1 MKRRSPMAHLRLR
14 TQFLFAT
21 LLIISLLTGTLLFIL
36 RRAVRSEIASQVQEA
51 TVASLRA
58 FETVQREHEK
68 ELSQTA
74 AILAE
79 LPTLKALMT
88 TADAPTIQDGSEPF
102 WNLAGSDLFLL
113 ASPEGKILGFHVA
126 APGWS
131 AGSTQIDLNES
142 LKADEGSAWWYAD
155 RQLYWVFLRAIT
167 AGTGTEQRR
176 LGVLAVGY
184 RVDSKVAQQLALFS
198 GSQIALTASSRVVAS
213 TLPPQEEAQLQ
224 QIIDRQGPQGDRTA
238 HEIMLHTDQYQFAS
252 ALIREGPRTPVACY
266 VLTSLKQTNA
276 FIRRLN
282 KIIFSLG
289 IAALLLAGFLIG
301 AVSRTIT
308 RPLEDLV
315 AGAGALGHG
324 DYAYSI
330 NPRGS
335 SEVAELGEAFS
346 TMRQELLIAQQR
358 RLAAERIAA
367 LGRAAGSI
375 SHDLRHHLAAVV
387 ANAEFLYEAE
397 RLKLDKDEIY
407 DEIKTA
413 SNQMVD
419 LLDSLR
425 ELAREGVAI
434 APVPASLAQ
443 TARRAIEA
451 VLASPES
458 RGRTISLDASG
469 ETDGVFDP
477 KKLERVLFN
486 LLLNACEAT
495 TAGKGRIEVRVNSS
509 VKAFEIRVVDN
520 GSGVPGSIRDTL
532 FDPFVSSEKPNG
544 TGLGLAIVNKI
555 IRDHDGTV
563 SLETTSDLGTVFLV
577 RLPRLPRAVAT
588 DSAPV
593 PS

>member
-1 MKRRSPMAHLRLR
+1 MARLRLR

-51 TVASLRA
+51 TGASLRA
-58 FETVQREHEK
+58 FETVQREHER

-113 ASPEGKILGFHVA
+113 ASPEGKILGFHVL

-131 AGSTQIDLNES
+131 ARTTQGDLNES
-142 LKADEGSAWWYAD
+142 LKADEGSAWWYAEG
-155 RQLYWVFLRAIT
+155 QLYWVFLRPIT
-167 AGTGTEQRR
+167 AGTGKEQRQ
-176 LGVLAVGY
+176 LGALGVGY

-198 GSQIALTASSRVVAS
+198 GSQIVLTASGRVVAS
-213 TLPPQEEAQLQ
+213 TLPSQEEAQLQ
-224 QIIDRQGPQGDRTA
+224 RIIDRQGSENGGTGR
-238 HEIMLHTDQYQFAS
+238 EILLDTDQYQFAS
-252 ALIREGPRTPVACY
+252 ASIREGPRTPVDCY

-276 FIRRLN
+276 FIQRLN

-289 IAALLLAGFLIG
+289 VAALLLAGLLIG

-330 NPRGS
+330 TPRGS

-346 TMRQELLIAQQR
+346 TMRKELLVAQQR

-387 ANAEFLYEAE
+387 ANAEFLYEAD
-397 RLKLDKDEIY
+397 RLKLNKDEIY
-407 DEIKTA
+407 EEIKTA

-425 ELAREGVAI
+425 ELAREGTAI
-434 APVPASLAQ
+434 VPVTASLAQ
-443 TARRAIEA
+443 TVRRAVEA
-451 VLASPES
+451 VLASQES
-458 RGRTISLDASG
+458 RGRTISVDAAG
-469 ETDGVFDP
+469 EMEGVFDP
-477 KKLERVLFN
+477 KKVERALFN

-495 TAGKGRIEVRVNSS
+495 AAGKGRIEVRIASS
-509 VKAFEIRVVDN
+509 AERFEIRVADN

-555 IRDHDGTV
+555 IRDHNGAV
-563 SLETTSDLGTVFLV
+563 SLETTSDFGTVFLV
-577 RLPRLPRAVAT
+577 RLPRLPRAVAA